1 MTETTKLTRI
11 GAVLLAA
18 PILANLDATSVGV
31 ATEALAGSFRAPL
44 SDVQWVSTGYLLAL
58 GMVMPVAGW
67 AGDRFG
73 AKRVWIFAVAAF
85 TLGSML
91 CGLAWS
97 LPSLIGF
104 RLVQAIGGGLM
115 NPVGQAILARVA
127 GPSRIGRLMS
137 MLSIPVAFAPAV
149 GPILGGVLVHELG
162 WRWIFFVNLPVCLVV
177 LPLAARLVPAGE
189 GTGDRAQRLDLLG
202 LALLSPGMAALVYGL
217 SSAADGGSPMAVWLP
232 VAAGVAL
239 VVGYL
244 VHGLRGKGVPLIDPR
259 LFARRGFSSATG
271 TAFLLGASLYSSM
284 LLVPLYYQR
293 ATGAGVLAAGLL
305 LAPQAVGAAFGALV
319 AGRWSDRS
327 GPRRVVQLG
336 LGLAMLGTVPF
347 ALLGGGPFAL
357 LGSGPFALLGSGP
370 AASVPAWLLSGAL
383 VLRGIGLG
391 AVIGPNVAAVYT
403 SVTREQASR
412 AASAVTVV
420 NRIGGSLGTAALTV
434 LLQAELAA
442 SASPAAAFGHTF
454 AWSLA
459 LTALA
464 FLPAALLPRRQ

>member
-1 MTETTKLTRI
+1 MTDTAKLTRI

-31 ATEALAGSFRAPL
+31 ATESLVGSFGAPL

-73 AKRVWIFAVAAF
+73 PKRVWISAVAAF
-85 TLGSML
+85 TLGSTV

-97 LPSLIGF
+97 LPSLIAF

-115 NPVGQAILARVA
+115 NPAGQAILARVA
-127 GPSRIGRLMS
+127 GPERIGRLMS
-137 MLSIPVAFAPAV
+137 MLSIPVGFAPAV

-162 WRWIFFVNLPVCLVV
+162 WRSIFFVNLPVCLVV
-177 LPLAARLVPAGE
+177 LPLASRLVPPGE
-189 GTGDRAQRLDLLG
+189 ATGDRAQRLDLLG
-202 LALLSPGMAALVYGL
+202 LALLSPGMAAVVYGL
-217 SSAADGGSPMAVWLP
+217 SSAADGGSTLTAGLP
-232 VAAGVAL
+232 LVAGVAL
-239 VVGYL
+239 VAGYL
-244 VHGLRGKGVPLIDPR
+244 LHALRAPGVPLIDPR
-259 LFARRGFSSATG
+259 LFARRGFSAATA

-293 ATGAGVLAAGLL
+293 VTGAGVLAAGLL
-305 LAPQAVGAAFGALV
+305 LAPQAVGTAFGALV
-319 AGRWSDRS
+319 ASRCSDRH

-336 LGLAMLGTVPF
+336 LLLAMLGTVPF
-347 ALLGGGPFAL
+347 ALLGR
-357 LGSGPFALLGSGP
+357 
-370 AASVPAWLLSGAL
+370 VPLTPVGMPEWLLSGAL

-442 SASPAAAFGHTF
+442 SAVPAAAFGRTF
-454 AWSLA
+454 AWSLV